1 MSGNEQIAV
10 SRHSSKDPTSLF
22 LVAQS
27 FIPVLSKE
35 MEKNLKQHRSD
46 LFPFRCK
53 HHTFVIG
60 EESQSLCRRLLF
72 KKRRSC
78 SSTCRSFYH
87 VSIHPKA
94 ISTLPCSSGPKENW
108 SCATTTTRVN
118 RTTLRALKSHPVP
131 AQSCPFLQSPPSSV
145 RTATHHLRKHDSSS
159 VVGAGRR

>member
-60 EESQSLCRRLLF
+60 EESQSLYRRLLF

-78 SSTCRSFYH
+78 STQCRSFYH
-87 VSIHPKA
+87 VSIHPEA
-94 ISTLPCSSGPKENW
+94 ISTLPCSSGTKENW
-108 SCATTTTRVN
+108 SCATTATRVN
-118 RTTLRALKSHPVP
+118 QTTLHALKSLLK
-131 AQSCPFLQSPPSSV
+131 CGRCWETLEV
-145 RTATHHLRKHDSSS
+145 RVCYCSKQCQIVHYGNHKLIGGKAD
-159 VVGAGRR
+159 